1 MIQLFVS
8 IGKNDELADPVGVEW
23 DVLCRDKATG
33 KKEFL
38 KVRQYI
44 VFHEKCLLILKN
56 QIIRNPYSMILR
68 GNYECNENIFP
79 LFTYNYD

>member
-8 IGKNDELADPVGVEW
+8 IGKGDELADPVGIEW

-44 VFHEKCLLILKN
+44 VFH
-56 QIIRNPYSMILR
+56 
-68 GNYECNENIFP
+68 
-79 LFTYNYD
+79 